1 MMWEI
6 WNFNR
11 SSTHPH
17 QVSRDWVKDKEAPR
31 CFSQREAMSWFS
43 DIAGRAEDFLTKVD
57 QTAASALQKP
67 LLPHA
72 KNTFMSYAK
81 SPGRSPQPDASS
93 TAPPPLSSGFS
104 TSTRSSHRGLSL
116 AGTSSSPK
124 PKQAEA
130 RTSDEK
136 LLEFLN
142 SPEPAPQAP
151 KRSSSQQRTVPDS
164 SGDAAETSEV
174 SSSTNQDEKTQL
186 EGSIVLT
193 PEVSTSQVEASI
205 SATADETGSSSRR
218 ASLQHEQLQTAAA
231 PGTGDAAE
239 AAGNGLESENRML
252 RKEVSTLNQEI
263 ASALQRAKNAD
274 AEKKH
279 LQNRLDHWS
288 SQVAVTDSAFRELQA
303 RERDLTSALEAK
315 DSQLAVLRVRLQEAD
330 QELTT
335 KRHLVEDLRE
345 ENQRLTRDQTDQSQV
360 QSKTVDTL
368 RDKLAQVEEA
378 LRKEQESHRLA
389 QAEFMQNRLKMEEEV
404 ASLSE
409 SLTLTQKQLAEQ
421 KTLAK
426 EASSQASSYRCS
438 LELSRQELADYKQ
451 KAQRILQSKDKLIAS
466 LKDAANT
473 SGSALDGSDADGSR
487 LNASSTVAELEA
499 AVQECEH
506 LRSELRRTQAHAD
519 SLTAEMHE
527 QESSLRRELE
537 SLQEQQ
543 RELLKDVKQERHQR
557 QEAELEARQAAEE
570 ITFLKEELRR
580 SKEALQQRLSEREC
594 EVEKLRKQIMTKSM
608 SSTSEAELEARLHA
622 LTESL
627 IQKQTL
633 VEALS
638 TEKNSLVLQLERL
651 ERQLKESQSHSSK
664 PHTAI
669 AGFGQ
674 SDEYPR
680 ARLPGMFV
688 ESPFDGSVTRKV
700 KRAYGVIDSF
710 SIRAGLFL
718 RRYPLARIFILIYM
732 GLMHFW
738 VMIVLLTYEPEI
750 HGPHIKQT
758 AGAISKNLT

>member
-1 MMWEI
+1 
-6 WNFNR
+6 
-11 SSTHPH
+11 
-17 QVSRDWVKDKEAPR
+17 
-31 CFSQREAMSWFS
+31 MSWFS

-72 KNTFMSYAK
+72 KNTFMSYTK
-81 SPGRSPQPDASS
+81 SPGRSTQPETSNAG
-93 TAPPPLSSGFS
+93 PPPLSSGFS
-104 TSTRSSHRGLSL
+104 TSTKSPPRGLSL
-116 AGTSSSPK
+116 ASSSPSPK

-142 SPEPAPQAP
+142 SSEPAPQSP
-151 KRSSSQQRTVPDS
+151 KRSSSQQRTAPDS
-164 SGDAAETSEV
+164 SGEAAGTNEGF
-174 SSSTNQDEKTQL
+174 SSTNQDEKMPVQ
-186 EGSIVLT
+186 SSMMPT
-193 PEVSTSQVEASI
+193 PEVDTSQAEASV
-205 SATADETGSSSRR
+205 SVTVDGSGSGSRR
-218 ASLQHEQLQTAAA
+218 ASLQNELLQTAVP
-231 PGTGDAAE
+231 PGRSDAVE
-239 AAGNGLESENRML
+239 VAGTGLESENRML

-288 SQVAVTDSAFRELQA
+288 TQVSATDSAFRELQA

-345 ENQRLTRDQTDQSQV
+345 ENQRLTRDQTDLSQV
-360 QSKTVDTL
+360 QGKTVDTL

-378 LRKEQESHRLA
+378 LHKEQESHRLA
-389 QAEFMQNRLKMEEEV
+389 QAEFMQSRLKMEEEV

-421 KTLAK
+421 KTLSK

-466 LKDAANT
+466 LKDAASTN
-473 SGSALDGSDADGSR
+473 GSPLDVSDSDGSR
-487 LNASSTVAELEA
+487 FSASSAAAELESA
-499 AVQECEH
+499 MQECEH

-543 RELLKDVKQERHQR
+543 RELLKEVKQERHQR
-557 QEAELEARQAAEE
+557 QEAELEARQATEE

-580 SKEALQQRLSEREC
+580 NKEALQQRLSEREC
-594 EVEKLRKQIMTKSM
+594 ELEKLRKQIMTKSM

-674 SDEYPR
+674 ADESEDSDPR

-688 ESPFDGSVTRKV
+688 ESPFDGSMTRKV

-758 AGAISKNLT
+758 ASAISKNLT